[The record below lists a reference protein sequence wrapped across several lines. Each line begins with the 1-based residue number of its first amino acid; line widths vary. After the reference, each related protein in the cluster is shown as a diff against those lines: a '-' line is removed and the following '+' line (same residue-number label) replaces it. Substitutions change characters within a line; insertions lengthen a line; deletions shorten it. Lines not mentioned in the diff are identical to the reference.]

1 MKAWHHELL
10 QPLNE
15 RGLVSLA
22 NDFLASWTPADVA
35 VLPQACRP
43 PRMRTLEDLHY
54 WRHVLAD
61 AYCGGEVHGHDIE
74 PFRRM
79 LSFFISAS
87 DRARE
92 IQAAREAR
100 ETGAPPPLPAGG
112 HDSQPSGD

>member
-22 NDFLASWTPADVA
+22 NDFLACWTPADLA
-35 VLPQACRP
+35 VLPSACRP
-43 PRMRTLEDLHY
+43 PRMRTLEDLHH

-61 AYCGGEVHGHDIE
+61 AYCGGAVHGHDID

-92 IQAAREAR
+92 IQAARGAR
-100 ETGAPPPLPAGG
+100 EEVGTAPLPGGPAG
-112 HDSQPSGD
+112 PRASGD